1 MSENE
6 AKTMDPIR
14 AWREWIQE
22 NEKRWSD
29 TMTEIMGDD
38 RFAKGMGRSFQ
49 EMLHTHKIL
58 TDSMAQYLGA
68 INIPSRSDVLALG
81 DRIGK
86 LEDAVASLEV
96 AIGKLGQGPFATPQ
110 RGSEKPKRTRK
121 PPKEA

>member
-1 MSENE
+1 MSEE
-6 AKTMDPIR
+6 KAEPIDPIR
-14 AWREWIQE
+14 AWREWYQE

-68 INIPSRSDVLALG
+68 INIPSRSDILSLG

-96 AIGKLGQGPFATPQ
+96 AIGKLGQGPIATPQ
-110 RGSEKPKRTRK
+110 RSVEKPKRTRK
-121 PPKEA
+121 PPAEA

>member
-6 AKTMDPIR
+6 TKTMDPIR

-49 EMLHTHKIL
+49 EMLHTHKIM
-58 TDSMAQYLGA
+58 TDSMSQYLGA
-68 INIPSRSDVLALG
+68 MNIPSRADVLALG

-86 LEDAVASLEV
+86 LEDAIASLEV
-96 AIGKLGQGPFATPQ
+96 AIGRLAGAPQ
-110 RGSEKPKRTRK
+110 AKPKSVSKPKRTRK
-121 PPKEA
+121 PPAEE

>member
-6 AKTMDPIR
+6 KIDPFR
-14 AWREWIQE
+14 AWREWYQE

-29 TMTEIMGDD
+29 TMTEVMGDD

-68 INIPSRSDVLALG
+68 MNMPSRSDVLALG
-81 DRIGK
+81 ERIGK

-96 AIGKLGQGPFATPQ
+96 AIGKLRQAPFATSTNPV
-110 RGSEKPKRTRK
+110 EKPKRTRK
-121 PPKEA
+121 PPAEA